1 MSSSDRESRQRAVR
15 NAIAITEMEGPGHGP
30 SPRARE
36 LLQAYVDGH
45 ITGQEMRDA
54 ILEHARRP
62 QPKKE
67 SE

>member
-1 MSSSDRESRQRAVR
+1 MSSSRESRLNAVR
-15 NAIAITEMEGPGHGP
+15 NAIAITEMEGGSP
-30 SPRARE
+30 SPYAQM
-36 LLQAYVDGH
+36 LLDAYVDGH